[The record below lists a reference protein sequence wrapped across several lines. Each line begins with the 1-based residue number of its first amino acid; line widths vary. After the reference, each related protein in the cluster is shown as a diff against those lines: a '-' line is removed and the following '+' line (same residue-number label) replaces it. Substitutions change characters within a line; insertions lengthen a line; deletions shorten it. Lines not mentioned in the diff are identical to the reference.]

1 MKNKGV
7 VIDFTD
13 EIDYVAFPLTISSL
27 DLVSVRQNVVRR
39 TKVIYSR
46 RSDIDILT
54 MYGSLK

>member
-1 MKNKGV
+1 M
-7 VIDFTD
+7 DFTD
-13 EIDYVAFPLTISSL
+13 EIDYVAFPLTISSV

-39 TKVIYSR
+39 TKGVYSR